1 MRNAVA
7 VRYCV
12 NRHPRTVAPLHGDT
26 EVTEHVT
33 TVRWGHRD
41 WVQVT
46 VTDPLGRYGTSVRD
60 NETDARA
67 AALARLRYWQFWRP
81 AN

>member
-1 MRNAVA
+1 M
-7 VRYCV
+7 
-12 NRHPRTVAPLHGDT
+12 T
-26 EVTEHVT
+26 ETVT

-46 VTDPLGRYGTSVRD
+46 LTDQLGRCGVSVRD
-60 NETDARA
+60 NETDARSTA
-67 AALARLRYWQFWRP
+67 IARLRDWQFWRP

>member
-1 MRNAVA
+1 
-7 VRYCV
+7 
-12 NRHPRTVAPLHGDT
+12 
-26 EVTEHVT
+26 VTEHVT

-46 VTDPLGRYGTSVRD
+46 VTDPRGRYGVSVRD
-60 NETDARA
+60 NETDARSTA
-67 AALARLRYWQFWRP
+67 VARLHDWQFWRP

>member
-7 VRYCV
+7 VRYCL

-33 TVRWGHRD
+33 MVRYGHRD

-46 VTDPLGRYGTSVRD
+46 VRDHLGRCGVSVRD
-60 NETDARA
+60 NETDARNTA
-67 AALARLRYWQFWRP
+67 TARLRDWQFWRP